1 MFQFEY
7 QSSYY
12 SKPERDLFRLYNFIK
27 DSPLYYKEQ
36 AENIFEKQQQIG
48 TMWQRKKVNK
58 FFSRIEMKAV
68 FKKYL
73 NKLE

>member
-36 AENIFEKQQQIG
+36 AENIFEKQQIG
-48 TMWQRKKVNK
+48 TMWSKKESK
-58 FFSRIEMKAV
+58 
-68 FKKYL
+68 
-73 NKLE
+73 